1 MSELPL
7 AVYLFALFS
16 LVGWVLEVCFRSAR
30 QKKLVNPGFLA
41 GPYLPLYGASVLA
54 LTCCIIHLNKGL
66 LEPFVADLI
75 DNAMPPVGDW
85 GRLLIAA
92 GALILSKAV
101 LYFFVTTGMEL
112 VTGLASRRL
121 LNRQLWDY
129 SGEVFCIGNSVCL
142 KFSCLWV
149 ALAFFYEYVAFP
161 AALSLGRSLD
171 PVLLLALGL
180 GVCLAMFFDFCL
192 QANKVVKT
200 RRILSVAGTEENHR
214 EFSKIV
220 RPLLEKE
227 ELRRLAHFRHHWNK
241 TRLDHSM
248 DVAWLSYVIT
258 KRLSRDYVSAARGG
272 LLHDL
277 FHYDWATEGP
287 RLHGLRHPRICLGNA
302 EKIVDLNSRERDII
316 KKHMWPL
323 TIMPPRY
330 PEAWCV
336 CLADTYCG
344 VRDYLDAARRLR
356 RTSNEG
362 CVQSRL

>member
-1 MSELPL
+1 VSELPL
-7 AVYLFALFS
+7 PVYLFALFS
-16 LVGWVLEVCFRSAR
+16 LFGWVLEVCFRSAR
-30 QKKLVNPGFLA
+30 QKKLVDPGFLA

-75 DNAMPPVGDW
+75 DNAMPPVGDR
-85 GRLLIAA
+85 GRLLVAA

-129 SGEVFCIGNSVCL
+129 SGETFCIGNSVCL

-171 PVLLLALGL
+171 PVLLSALGL

-192 QANKVVKT
+192 QMDKVVKT
-200 RRILSVAGTEENHR
+200 RRILSAARTEENHR
-214 EFSKIV
+214 EFSEIV

-241 TRLDHSM
+241 TRLETAGYYNMHMRDLPLVLPTIDDETSHIFHH
-248 DVAWLSYVIT
+248 YVIRT
-258 KRLSRDYVSAARGG
+258 VRRDALQLHLREKGIMTGIYYPLPLHLQPCFSYLGYKEGDLPIAEEAARTS
-272 LLHDL
+272 LAIPVFPELKK
-277 FHYDWATEGP
+277 
-287 RLHGLRHPRICLGNA
+287 R
-302 EKIVDLNSRERDII
+302 EKDYII
-316 KKHMWPL
+316 KVIRSFFEK
-323 TIMPPRY
+323 T
-330 PEAWCV
+330 
-336 CLADTYCG
+336 D
-344 VRDYLDAARRLR
+344 
-356 RTSNEG
+356 EG
-362 CVQSRL
+362 SENGQ